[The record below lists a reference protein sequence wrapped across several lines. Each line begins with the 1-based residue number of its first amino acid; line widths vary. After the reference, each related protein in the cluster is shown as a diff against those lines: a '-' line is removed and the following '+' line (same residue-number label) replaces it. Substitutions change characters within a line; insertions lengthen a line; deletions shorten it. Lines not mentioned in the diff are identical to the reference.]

1 MESSLFPIMGMI
13 TWIFWELSL
22 ASKENRLI
30 AVSRE
35 VHNFIL
41 TSLHS
46 IPGKKIFNCTDC
58 TGKKWVSSAEGSQ
71 ENICI

>member
-30 AVSRE
+30 VVSRE

-46 IPGKKIFNCTDC
+46 IPGKIFYCTDC

-71 ENICI
+71 ENICT